1 MSLFILETFIEAKAK
16 FHVKQNVEAKNVHA
30 VDYSNILVSFFYLLS
45 LFCILAMR
53 LWLMQGSPCFA
64 FFNKSSF
71 K

>member
-30 VDYSNILVSFFYLLS
+30 IDYSNILVSFFYLFS

-53 LWLMQGSPCFA
+53 LWIDTRFSLFCLFQ
-64 FFNKSSF
+64 
-71 K
+71 